1 MAAAFLILGLAVGAG
16 AVWLWARAALGAQ
29 EAALGAKD
37 EAVERERAAAAE
49 KISLLERAQAQWEE
63 RFKSVAGE
71 ALSKSQTSLLQMTE
85 AKLAPIKET
94 LQRFETQS
102 QALEQQRMK
111 AVSVVGEQ
119 LRAVAEGQERLR
131 SETGNLVTA
140 LRAPHVRGRWGEVQ
154 LKRVVE
160 LAGMIQHCDF
170 HEQESGRDDTG
181 RLLRPDMVVKL
192 PGGKS
197 IVVDSKV
204 PIEAYLTA
212 LGSDDVDQR
221 KLHLARH
228 AGQVREHITKLGA
241 KRYWQQFDPAPE
253 FVVMFVDEG
262 LFRAALDQ
270 DPALFE
276 AGADSGVVL
285 ASPSTLIALLRTVS
299 YGWQQETVAESARSV
314 NKLGRELYERVG
326 VFVGHFAKVGRS
338 LDSAVGAYN
347 QALGSLEQRLLVTAR
362 KFPEHGVGSEE
373 IVEAAQIER
382 APLTLSAPESAPP
395 APTTAATRRADG
407 DDLVAL
413 PGFDDAH
420 AA

>member
-1 MAAAFLILGLAVGAG
+1 MSALFLIVGLAIGGG
-16 AVWLWARAALGAQ
+16 AVWLWARG
-29 EAALGAKD
+29 ALGAKD
-37 EAVERERAAAAE
+37 AAVERERAAAVE

-102 QALEQQRMK
+102 QALEQQRLK

-119 LRAVAEGQERLR
+119 LRAVAEGQEKLR

-140 LRAPHVRGRWGEVQ
+140 LRSPHVRGRWGEVQ

-170 HEQESGRDDTG
+170 HEQETGRDDAG

-204 PIEAYLTA
+204 PIEGYLAA
-212 LGSDDVDQR
+212 LDTDDVDLRAQ
-221 KLHLARH
+221 HLARH
-228 AGQVREHITKLGA
+228 AAQVRDHITKLGA
-241 KRYWQQFDPAPE
+241 KRYWQQFQPAPE

-299 YGWQQETVAESARSV
+299 YGWQQETVAESARTINS
-314 NKLGRELYERVG
+314 LGRELYDRVG

-338 LDSAVGAYN
+338 LDTAVGAYN

-362 KFPEHGVGSEE
+362 KFPEHGVSAPE
-373 IVEAAQIER
+373 IAETPQIER
-382 APLTLSAPESAPP
+382 TPLTLSAPETPGRGRGDDVIALP
-395 APTTAATRRADG
+395 RAD
-407 DDLVAL
+407 A
-413 PGFDDAH
+413 DA
-420 AA
+420 A